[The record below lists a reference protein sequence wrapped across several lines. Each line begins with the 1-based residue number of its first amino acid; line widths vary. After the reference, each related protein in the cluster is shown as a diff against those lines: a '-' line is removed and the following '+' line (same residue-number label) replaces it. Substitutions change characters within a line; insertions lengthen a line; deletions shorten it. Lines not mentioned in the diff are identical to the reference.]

1 MNGNAVQHPLAKY
14 FRDKINYKTCPGCGN
29 GITAQAI
36 LRAIDRSGK
45 SIDDYAFVSGI
56 GCSGWIPSPFFNTDV
71 LHVTHG
77 RPVAVATGLKIAL
90 PDTRI
95 VVIAGDG
102 DTSAIGGNH
111 FIHAA
116 RRNVDITLITID
128 NSIYGMTGGQAA
140 PTTPF
145 DSVTATTPYGSIER
159 NFDLCRL
166 AEAAGATFV
175 ARWTTY
181 HARQLEES
189 ILHAFEHHGFS
200 FVDVVSQCPVQYGKV
215 IGKRNDPVSM
225 LMSFKENSVTKAAAE
240 GKSSE
245 ELKGRIVVG
254 ELVNVEG
261 VPELT
266 EEMERIRREV
276 CKQ

>member
-1 MNGNAVQHPLAKY
+1 MADSFEHPLGKY
-14 FRDKINYKTCPGCGN
+14 FRDKINYKNCPGCGN
-29 GITAQAI
+29 GIIAAAI
-36 LRAIDRSGK
+36 LRAMDKSGK

-77 RPVAVATGLKIAL
+77 RAVAVATGLKLSI
-90 PDTRI
+90 PRTRV

-116 RRNVDITLITID
+116 RRNIDITLITVN

-145 DSVTATTPYGSIER
+145 ASVTTTTPYGSIER
-159 NFDLCRL
+159 QFDLCELMR
-166 AEAAGATFV
+166 AAGATFI
-175 ARWTTY
+175 ARWTTF
-181 HARQLEES
+181 HARQLEKT
-189 ILHAFEHHGFS
+189 ILSAFEHPGFS
-200 FVDVVSQCPVQYGKV
+200 FIEVVSQCPVQYGKV

-225 LMSFKENSVTKAAAE
+225 MISYRENSLTVDVASRK
-240 GKSSE
+240 GRE
-245 ELKGRIVVG
+245 ELKGKIVVG
-254 ELVNVEG
+254 EFVKDEEI
-261 VPELT
+261 PEMCC
-266 EEMERIRREV
+266 EMERLRMEV
-276 CKQ
+276 RSK

>member
-1 MNGNAVQHPLAKY
+1 MAESFEHPLAKY

-29 GITAQAI
+29 GIIAAAI

-56 GCSGWIPSPFFNTDV
+56 GCSGWIPSPFFNTDT

-77 RPVAVATGLKIAL
+77 RAVAVATGLKLAI
-90 PDTRI
+90 PTSRV

-116 RRNVDITLITID
+116 RRNVDITLITVN
-128 NSIYGMTGGQAA
+128 NSIYGMTGGQVA

-145 DSVTATTPYGSIER
+145 GSVTVTTPLGNIER
-159 NFDLCRL
+159 EFDLCEL
-166 AEAAGATFV
+166 AKAAGATFI

-181 HARQLEES
+181 HARQLEKT
-189 ILHAFEHHGFS
+189 ILSAFEHVGFS
-200 FVDVVSQCPVQYGKV
+200 FVEVVSQCPVQYGKV
-215 IGKRNDPVSM
+215 VNKRNDPVSM
-225 LMSFKENSVTKAAAE
+225 LMSYRDNALTIEAASE
-240 GKSSE
+240 RKGGKTQGQI
-245 ELKGRIVVG
+245 LVG
-254 ELVNVEG
+254 EFLKEEG
-261 VPELT
+261 IPEFSK
-266 EEMERIRREV
+266 EMEKLRGGAREI
-276 CKQ
+276 

>member
-1 MNGNAVQHPLAKY
+1 MNNQIVHPLTKY

-29 GITAQAI
+29 GIIAQAI
-36 LRAIDRSGK
+36 LRAIDRSGI
-45 SIDDYAFVSGI
+45 SIDGYAFVSGI

-77 RPVAVATGLKIAL
+77 RPIAVATGLKLVL
-90 PDTRI
+90 PGTRV

-116 RRNVDITLITID
+116 RRNVDITLITVN

-145 DSVTATTPYGSIER
+145 SSVTATTPYGSIER
-159 NFDLCRL
+159 CFDLSDL
-166 AEAAGATFV
+166 VKAAGATYV

-189 ILHAFEHHGFS
+189 ILYAFEHPGFS
-200 FVDVVSQCPVQYGKV
+200 FVEVMSQCPVQYGKV
-215 IGKRNDPVSM
+215 IGKRDDAVSM
-225 LMSFKENSVTKAAAE
+225 LMSFRDNSITVTSAKGKSTEELE
-240 GKSSE
+240 GK
-245 ELKGRIVVG
+245 IVVG
-254 ELVNVEG
+254 ELVKENG
-261 VPELT
+261 VPEFT
-266 EEMERIRREV
+266 REMKRLRQEV
-276 CKQ
+276 SSQ